1 MIKQAELFL
10 IKFYKSIRS
19 LLIIIVFSKKHTISI
34 GKKKNATVLMNGPSL
49 LVDIEEYDLSGDI
62 YVSNDFATS
71 KEFLIIKPNNY
82 VIVDPFFFKE
92 NERSINIK
100 KILSDLKWHINLY
113 IPVKFQDSFFV
124 HINNKFVT
132 IHFFNHYEISG
143 HSSFVRK
150 MFDYQYGMPKCQNV
164 LIAILMI
171 CIWKDHKIINL
182 FGTDHNWLHYLSLN
196 SENVLCLSNH
206 RFYDS
211 EEKIT
216 IKPWL
221 DQNGN
226 SYRMDEILIKL
237 SLMFKGYW
245 EVLEYSKIKNIKI
258 INNTQNS
265 LIDAFQKNIKFK

>member
-10 IKFYKSIRS
+10 IEFYKSIRS
-19 LLIIIVFSKKHTISI
+19 LLIVIVFSKKHKITRC
-34 GKKKNATVLMNGPSL
+34 KKKKAIVLMNGPSL
-49 LVDIEEYDLSGDI
+49 LGDIEEDNLSGDI
-62 YVSNDFATS
+62 YVSNNFASS
-71 KEFLIIKPNNY
+71 KEFFILKPNNY
-82 VIVDPFFFKE
+82 VIVDPFFFQE
-92 NERSINIK
+92 NERSVNIK
-100 KILSDLKWHINLY
+100 KILSDAKWEINLY
-113 IPVKFQDSFFV
+113 IPVKFQDSFF
-124 HINNKFVT
+124 INIENKLVT

-143 HSSFVRK
+143 YSSLVRK
-150 MFDYQYGMPKCQNV
+150 IFDHQYGMPKCQNV

-171 CIWKDHKIINL
+171 CIWKDHKSINL

-211 EEKIT
+211 EEKTI

-221 DQNGN
+221 DQNGD

-237 SLMFKGYW
+237 SIMFKGYW
-245 EVLEYSKIKNIKI
+245 QVLEYSKIKNIKI